1 MRIFD
6 NFSQKTTKGSTD
18 LDINQNQKQKTKN
31 QNEF

>member
-1 MRIFD
+1 MRTFD
-6 NFSQKTTKGSTD
+6 NFSQKTTKDSTD